1 MALRR
6 LAAGLCLAAVL
17 GWAAGERPATSVDDF
32 FYVGRCAAAPVAS
45 PARSR
50 ADCLP
55 RPSAER
61 AHLECGVSQA
71 GRGGWASAGRRGL
84 RPMRLAPRACVQCR
98 RSLTGRPPVCSC
110 EEFGERCIIT
120 RKDNAMPMAPMPAYE
135 PRCASAGVPPW
146 LFVPRAWRG
155 LPCGS
160 RLREACNR
168 PRPADAV
175 RAPRPP
181 RPPVWHCHAPAC
193 PAPPR
198 GPASTL
204 SFVSVGDW
212 GCGATN
218 CDTKPDPNHQSAG
231 EQQAMVSRLM
241 DSAAEAVLSSFVLA
255 LGDNFYFRG
264 VKDAHDPLFQEV
276 WQTRFTGQGLMTPWY
291 IFI

>member
-32 FYVGRCAAAPVAS
+32 FYVGRCAAAPVVS

-168 PRPADAV
+168 PRAQLTPCVLPAPPA
-175 RAPRPP
+175 RPSGTAMLPHAPP
-181 RPPVWHCHAPAC
+181 RPA
-193 PAPPR
+193 APPAR
-198 GPASTL
+198 SPL
-204 SFVSVGDW
+204 
-212 GCGATN
+212 
-218 CDTKPDPNHQSAG
+218 
-231 EQQAMVSRLM
+231 SRLATGG
-241 DSAAEAVLSSFVLA
+241 AARQTATPSPTPTTRARASS
-255 LGDNFYFRG
+255 R
-264 VKDAHDPLFQEV
+264 
-276 WQTRFTGQGLMTPWY
+276 PWCLVSWTAQQRLC
-291 IFI
+291 